1 MIRRHLHQAFFT
13 YLSVKDSLKILDLTL
28 PTTKGKIKKQYLVM
42 AKKYHP
48 DANEEIRSI
57 QNKAKQEEIYKKL

>member
-1 MIRRHLHQAFFT
+1 
-13 YLSVKDSLKILDLTL
+13 
-28 PTTKGKIKKQYLVM
+28 M